1 MSQKQTSNLN
11 EKGKLNIYQNLIE
24 KKDKSLVQF
33 HRIKHI
39 NFNTNYLINKNKK
52 EEKRYFLG
60 FNNISHYSRKEIT
73 NSKKKNLY
81 IQTNFDSKELPNK
94 NDKRKIEQI
103 NYKPSF
109 TQTYSKTKIL
119 PNERYNKNN
128 INNLLKE
135 STQDLIDLINTNN
148 NNLDNNNR
156 KRNMNTHNHSLYI
169 SNNNNNKTN
178 KIDNK
183 KEKNLKKNNNDNNNN
198 KNQSSSFSNEVSK
211 DFKILELNR
220 KLDNFLSNQ
229 NEIIKN
235 LTETNTLLSQKLM
248 ETKNEKKSELTPDN
262 VRLILKIMD
271 SIKIE
276 NNSLVKR
283 IEEKESNLLKK
294 FADKIIENQTN
305 LLKKFADKIIENQTN
320 LMKQLADKISENQ
333 TNLVKKLFE
342 RQKQEN
348 SNLIQNIF
356 FIVKC

>member
-39 NFNTNYLINKNKK
+39 NFNTNYLINKDKK
-52 EEKRYFLG
+52 EEKRYSLG
-60 FNNISHYSRKEIT
+60 LNNINHYSRKEIT
-73 NSKKKNLY
+73 TSKKKNLY
-81 IQTNFDSKELPNK
+81 IQTNFDSKELPKK

-109 TQTYSKTKIL
+109 TQTFSKTKIL
-119 PNERYNKNN
+119 PNERYNKHN

-135 STQDLIDLINTNN
+135 STQDLIDLINNN
-148 NNLDNNNR
+148 NNLDINNR

-169 SNNNNNKTN
+169 SNNNNNNKTN
-178 KIDNK
+178 KINNK
-183 KEKNLKKNNNDNNNN
+183 KEKNLKKNNDNNNN
-198 KNQSSSFSNEVSK
+198 KNQSSSFSSEVSK

-220 KLDNFLSNQ
+220 KFENFLSNQ
-229 NEIIKN
+229 NEIIKH

-248 ETKNEKKSELTPDN
+248 ETKNEKKSELTSDN

-271 SIKIE
+271 SIKIG

-305 LLKKFADKIIENQTN
+305 L
-320 LMKQLADKISENQ
+320 
-333 TNLVKKLFE
+333 VKKLFE

-348 SNLIQNIF
+348 SNLIQNFF

>member
-1 MSQKQTSNLN
+1 MSKKQTSNLN

-39 NFNTNYLINKNKK
+39 NFNTNYLINKEKK
-52 EEKRYFLG
+52 EEKRYSLG
-60 FNNISHYSRKEIT
+60 FNNISHYSRKETT

-81 IQTNFDSKELPNK
+81 IQTNFDSKELPKK
-94 NDKRKIEQI
+94 NDKRNIEQI
-103 NYKPSF
+103 KYKPSF

-119 PNERYNKNN
+119 PNERYNKHN

-135 STQDLIDLINTNN
+135 SSQDLIDLINTNNN

-169 SNNNNNKTN
+169 SNNNNNNKTN
-178 KIDNK
+178 KINNK

-198 KNQSSSFSNEVSK
+198 KNQSSSFSSEVSK

-283 IEEKESNLLKK
+283 IEDKESNLVKK
-294 FADKIIENQTN
+294 LADIIGNKIS
-305 LLKKFADKIIENQTN
+305 ENQTN
-320 LMKQLADKISENQ
+320 LMKQL
-333 TNLVKKLFE
+333 FE
-342 RQKQEN
+342 KQKQEN
-348 SNLIQNIF
+348 SNLIQNF
-356 FIVKC
+356 FYIVKC